1 MLMLVPEYHF
11 KLKLIMLHLENV
23 KILFFFYDMP
33 IAHDANL
40 QKFWFPQTAFQ
51 RE

>member
-11 KLKLIMLHLENV
+11 KLKIIMLHLENV
-23 KILFFFYDMP
+23 KIHFFYDMP

-40 QKFWFPQTAFQ
+40 QRFWFPQTAFQ